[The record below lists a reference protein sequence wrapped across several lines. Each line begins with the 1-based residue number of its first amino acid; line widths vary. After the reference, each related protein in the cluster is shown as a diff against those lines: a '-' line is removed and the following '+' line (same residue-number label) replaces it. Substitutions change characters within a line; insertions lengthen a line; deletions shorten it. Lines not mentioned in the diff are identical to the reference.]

1 MLYWR
6 WFNRPRHPLLSLLLG
21 VLGVVVLVGIL
32 MLGFFALVAFAFIG
46 GIVALIRAF
55 TRGHMATSNSAQR
68 PANGATDSR
77 VIEGEYVVV
86 RHDAHSL
93 KH

>member
-21 VLGVVVLVGIL
+21 ILGVVMLVGIL

-55 TRGHMATSNSAQR
+55 TRGHLATSQTTQRAASAAD
-68 PANGATDSR
+68 PR

-86 RHDAHSL
+86 RHDAASL

>member
-6 WFNRPRHPLLSLLLG
+6 WFNRPRHPLLRLLLA
-21 VLGVVVLVGIL
+21 VLGAVVLVGVL

-46 GIVALIRAF
+46 GIVALVRAF
-55 TRGHMATSNSAQR
+55 TRQHR
-68 PANGATDSR
+68 VATDTMRKPAGAADAR

-86 RHDAHSL
+86 HHDASPL

>member
-21 VLGVVVLVGIL
+21 VLGVVVLVGVL

-46 GIVALIRAF
+46 GIVALVRAF
-55 TRGHMATSNSAQR
+55 TRPHLAAATS
-68 PANGATDSR
+68 PPHATRTPEPR
-77 VIEGEYVVV
+77 VIEGEFVVV
-86 RHDAHSL
+86 RHDAPSL

>member
-6 WFNRPRHPLLSLLLG
+6 WINRPRHPLLSLLLG
-21 VLGVVVLVGIL
+21 ALGVVVLVGVL

-46 GIVALIRAF
+46 GIVALMRAF
-55 TRGHMATSNSAQR
+55 TRPHVTASSNHQPTASASD
-68 PANGATDSR
+68 PR

-86 RHDAHSL
+86 RQDAPSL

>member
-1 MLYWR
+1 MFYWR

-21 VLGVVVLVGIL
+21 VLGIVVLVGIL

-55 TRGHMATSNSAQR
+55 TRGHMVTSSTSQR
-68 PANGATDSR
+68 TASTSDQR

-86 RHDAHSL
+86 RHDAEAL
-93 KH
+93 KN